1 MDTYQFHQ
9 NIECPPPPI
18 PTDRDNVY
26 RVFELEKDV
35 AETDLDRQNN
45 AEIGS
50 FTFIRDH
57 GVSGACIPRSN
68 RHQLGTFKCTY
79 FCMCHLIPIYIT

>member
-1 MDTYQFHQ
+1 MDTYQFH
-9 NIECPPPPI
+9 NHVECPPPPI

-26 RVFELEKDV
+26 RVIELQKDV

-45 AEIGS
+45 VEIGS
-50 FTFIRDH
+50 FTLIRGR
-57 GVSGACIPRSN
+57 GVSGVDESWAN

-79 FCMCHLIPIYIT
+79 FCVYHLIPIYIT